1 MSAPLTWGCKH
12 DEGCGFY
19 VIGYATLRFAARTGS
34 AKDLARDTGAN
45 WRTVQGYQSGRS
57 RPDPYFLLSLMR
69 ANDAFAAGLLRL
81 AGWAEAARAINEAAN
96 ARKQI
101 ELDATWARMDRAPPP
116 RR

>member
-1 MSAPLTWGCKH
+1 MSASLTWGCKH

-69 ANDAFAAGLLRL
+69 QARL
-81 AGWAEAARAINEAAN
+81 AILEHRFESWAGDWLQRLTARA
-96 ARKQI
+96 
-101 ELDATWARMDRAPPP
+101 TPPE
-116 RR
+116 